1 MFKSLLLVFAVLAV
15 ASAQYIASPY
25 STYSA
30 GAYPA
35 YSGVSAY
42 SAYPAYSGV
51 STYGAYPYAYSGLGY
66 GSSYLVPAEDIRL
79 TQHSSIWKR
88 PLGNKDFQDFRSH
101 IHVTKYEINSL
112 QVF

>member
-1 MFKSLLLVFAVLAV
+1 MSSQPLFTSLKEPSQQWQETIGISPPDRAPTATMFKSLLLVFAVLAV

-66 GSSYLVPAEDIRL
+66 GSSYLYR
-79 TQHSSIWKR
+79 
-88 PLGNKDFQDFRSH
+88 
-101 IHVTKYEINSL
+101 
-112 QVF
+112 